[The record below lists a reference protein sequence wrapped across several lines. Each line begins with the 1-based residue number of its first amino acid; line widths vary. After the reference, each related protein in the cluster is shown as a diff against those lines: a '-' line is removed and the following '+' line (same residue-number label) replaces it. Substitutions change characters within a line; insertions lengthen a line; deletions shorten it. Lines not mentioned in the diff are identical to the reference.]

1 MSCAHSFG
9 EWCPGCID
17 GLVQDYNRVRKELAA
32 LKAQAPPAPATSA
45 PTVEQIKAL
54 RERHGATN
62 QTWIYGFDEAID
74 AVLALYADTRQ
85 PQTEPTP
92 TPAYLRRA
100 SVLVNAPVVLRLR
113 SIRAGM
119 AAEGRTNT
127 LLSAETIDE
136 VLALFAPAAPTPEP
150 QDGTCSLKPCADF
163 VEGRIPEYCRMCNW
177 SWESHRQAP
186 TPDGEEGAPTP

>member
-85 PQTEPTP
+85 PQAEPGWQPIETAP
-92 TPAYLRRA
+92 KDTF
-100 SVLVNAPVVLRLR
+100 VLVRAQAWARPAIGALRLWYR
-113 SIRAGM
+113 PSPPAWTWLDENGDELSPYEY
-119 AAEGRTNT
+119 EGPPTHWMP
-127 LLSAETIDE
+127 LPP
-136 VLALFAPAAPTPEP
+136 AP
-150 QDGTCSLKPCADF
+150 
-163 VEGRIPEYCRMCNW
+163 R
-177 SWESHRQAP
+177 
-186 TPDGEEGAPTP
+186 DGEQET